1 MNNNRMQIFTG
12 RIFLMI
18 IQDAVLKVLF
28 TFQTNRAQTTQ
39 TGEAIN
45 DCEQQKEEL

>member
-1 MNNNRMQIFTG
+1 MQIFTG
-12 RIFLMI
+12 RIFLMS

-39 TGEAIN
+39 MGEAIN
-45 DCEQQKEEL
+45 DCKQQKEEL